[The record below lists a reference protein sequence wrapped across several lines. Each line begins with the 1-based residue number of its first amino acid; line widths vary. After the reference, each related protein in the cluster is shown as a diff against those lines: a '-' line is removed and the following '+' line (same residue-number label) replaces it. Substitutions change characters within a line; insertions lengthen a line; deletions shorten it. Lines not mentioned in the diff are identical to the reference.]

1 MDLVHVNGADLGVE
15 TFGEPGQPALL
26 LIAGSN
32 SSMDGWDPAFCTA
45 LAAGPRYV
53 VRYDHRDT
61 GASTTWPAGKPGYP
75 ARALQDD
82 AIGLLDALGIGA
94 AHLVG
99 VSMGGA
105 IAQLLALDHPDR
117 VASLTLIAT
126 SSGPAED
133 LPPMADELREY
144 LSRLTPPDWAD
155 RAAVLDYLVGF
166 QRALVP
172 DPFDEPAARAMFARM
187 VDRGSDTEA
196 NLTNHDHLDQGEGEG
211 DWRARLAALDV
222 PTLVIHGERDPLFPP
237 GHGEALAREIPG
249 AARLILPGMGH
260 EAPPPATWDVV
271 VPAILHL
278 TSGGWAEQADRLAA
292 RALAAGRPTG
302 WFEQLYAGAAAG
314 QSPMPWD
321 GGPRRELVDWAAGQA
336 RVTGQRAVVVGAGL
350 GDNAEL
356 ISGLGYATLA
366 FDIAPTAV
374 AQARRRF
381 PESTVEYAVGDLLDL
396 PPAWIGAFD
405 LVVEV
410 YTVQA
415 LPTSLRATATANVA
429 RLVAPGGRLLVIAV
443 AHTADGPG
451 PDGPPWPLTR
461 SEIEAFAAAGFEV
474 VHDELLNDGGTPRW
488 RLELRR
494 SGT

>member
-1 MDLVHVNGADLGVE
+1 MDLVHVHGADLGVE

-26 LIAGSN
+26 LIAGAN
-32 SSMDGWDPAFCTA
+32 SSMDGWDPAFCAA
-45 LAAGPRYV
+45 LASGPRFV
-53 VRYDHRDT
+53 IRYDHRDT
-61 GASTTWPAGKPGYP
+61 GDSTTWPAGKPGYP
-75 ARALQDD
+75 AQALQDD
-82 AIGLLDALGIGA
+82 AIALLDALGVGQ

-126 SSGPAED
+126 SSGPADD
-133 LPPMADELREY
+133 LPPMADELRAY
-144 LSRLTPPDWAD
+144 FGALTPPDWSD
-155 RAAVLDYLVGF
+155 RTAVLDYLMGF
-166 QRALVP
+166 QHALVP
-172 DPFDEPAARAMFARM
+172 GPIDEPAARAMFARM

-196 NLTNHDHLDQGEGEG
+196 NLSNHDHLDQDG
-211 DWRARLAALDV
+211 DGWRARLSDLRV

-249 AARLILPGMGH
+249 ATGLILPGMGH

-278 TSGGWAEQADRLAA
+278 TSGGWAQQADRLAA

-314 QSPMPWD
+314 RSPMPWD
-321 GGPRRELVDWAAGQA
+321 GGPRRELVDWAASQT
-336 RVTGQRAVVVGAGL
+336 RVTGRRAVVVGAGL
-350 GDNAEL
+350 GENAEL
-356 ISGLGYATLA
+356 ISGLGYETLA

-381 PESTVEYAVGDLLDL
+381 PESTVEYTVGDLLDL
-396 PPAWIGAFD
+396 PPAWLGAFD

-415 LPTSLRATATANVA
+415 LPRSLRAAATANVA
-429 RLVAPGGRLLVIAV
+429 RLVAPGGRLIVIAV
-443 AHTADGPG
+443 ADTGGPT

-461 SEIEAFAAAGFEV
+461 PELDAFAATGLEI
-474 VHDELLNDGGTPRW
+474 VHDELLTGGGAPRW

-494 SGT
+494 PAT